1 MPQGTQTAQGTE
13 LILSP
18 EHAHSKNIMLKHL
31 SIDNL
36 AVIENVELSFSEGMT
51 ALTGETGAG
60 KSILIDALGLALG
73 NRADTTVIRTGCARA
88 GISAIF
94 DVGANE
100 RLLQLLDEQSIS
112 IEDNELLLRRTV
124 NRDGPSRAYINTTA
138 VPLQLLR
145 DAGSLLIDI
154 HGQHE
159 HQRLLKRDEQRELLD
174 GFGDY
179 GDIALQVS
187 RAYQKWDAVNRELRS
202 LTEPDGEAGDRIS
215 LLRYQVQELQALELE
230 EDEVERLED
239 EYKRQVNIN
248 TLLETSRQALDGLYA
263 GEDSVNDRINAV
275 KKELASLERV
285 DSGLAGIPPLLENA
299 SMHIAEAAD
308 ELRSYLGRLDQD
320 PERQRQVEQRLGKLH
335 DMARK
340 HRVQPQ
346 QLYAHQQS
354 ITQQLAGMEHNQARS
369 AQLEQEQ
376 QRALEEY
383 RSAADELGEQRR
395 RCAAVMATEISDRI
409 RTLGM
414 PDGAFQVNV
423 TPGPDLKPH
432 RNGNNQ
438 VEFLVSA
445 NPGQAPL
452 PLRKVASGGELSR
465 ISLAVQ
471 VSANRD
477 SSAPTMIFDE
487 VDAGIAGGIAEIVGG
502 LLHRLAERRQILC
515 VTHLPQVASQGD
527 NHFRVTKTSDRKTT
541 ETRVDVLNDEERVE
555 EIARMLGGV
564 RISQQS
570 RDHAREMLETG

>member
-1 MPQGTQTAQGTE
+1 
-13 LILSP
+13 
-18 EHAHSKNIMLKHL
+18 MLKHL

-159 HQRLLKRDEQRELLD
+159 HQRLLKRDEQRDLLD

-179 GDIALQVS
+179 GNIALQVS
-187 RAYQKWDAVNRELRS
+187 GAYQKWDAVNRELRS

-263 GEDSVNDRINAV
+263 GEESVNDRINAV
-275 KKELASLERV
+275 KKELVSLERV

-320 PERQRQVEQRLGKLH
+320 PERLQQVEQRLERLH

-383 RSAADELGEQRR
+383 RTAADELGKQRR

-414 PDGAFQVNV
+414 PDGTFQVNV